1 MISPPTTPVTTLHGQ
16 VSCNCVGCSSGPPSC
31 SAPVGEVL
39 PSAAPA
45 PALVTADNLSVPR
58 CPDKWQ
64 TQEYYTLRYYNNVL
78 CKIIDFQLYT
88 CMLAELIRSA
98 SAETWFKT
106 FSPPARCCPPQL
118 PPSPSWAS
126 TRWTQ
131 VRVEKW
137 RYLDIT
143 RV

>member
-1 MISPPTTPVTTLHGQ
+1 M
-16 VSCNCVGCSSGPPSC
+16 GCSSGPPSC

-58 CPDKWQ
+58 CPNKWQ
-64 TQEYYTLRYYNNVL
+64 TQEYYTPGYLYNNEL

-98 SAETWFKT
+98 SAET
-106 FSPPARCCPPQL
+106 
-118 PPSPSWAS
+118 
-126 TRWTQ
+126 
-131 VRVEKW
+131 
-137 RYLDIT
+137 
-143 RV
+143 

>member
-1 MISPPTTPVTTLHGQ
+1 MISPPTTPVTTLQ

-64 TQEYYTLRYYNNVL
+64 TQEYYTIGYYNNVL
-78 CKIIDFQLYT
+78 CKIIDFQSLY
-88 CMLAELIRSA
+88 
-98 SAETWFKT
+98 
-106 FSPPARCCPPQL
+106 
-118 PPSPSWAS
+118 
-126 TRWTQ
+126 
-131 VRVEKW
+131 V
-137 RYLDIT
+137 
-143 RV
+143 